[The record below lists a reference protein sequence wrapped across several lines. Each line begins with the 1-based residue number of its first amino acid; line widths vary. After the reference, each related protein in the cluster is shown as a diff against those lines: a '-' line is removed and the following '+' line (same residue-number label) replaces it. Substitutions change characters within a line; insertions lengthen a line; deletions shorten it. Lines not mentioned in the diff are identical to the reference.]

1 MKVLIIDDQKDSVSG
16 IIDFCE
22 DKSWDV
28 QWSDFVNCYKYIFEF
43 DPDVVILDWREDAEE
58 IEAGKGILE
67 SIWDNGYRPII
78 IFSANVAFID
88 VANLKEESNLL
99 KIIPKGDENP
109 VNNELLQIEKY
120 VVSLSSFRKDMSKA
134 LIKSLNSVEYIKDQD
149 GVADNAVSYILSK
162 RASSYFEEI
171 YSDNIEPYWVQYACP
186 PMSNSLCVCDI
197 IRICSE
203 EGKEN
208 EEGLVNEYRV
218 ILTPSCD
225 MVCVGGRAPKVT
237 HVLCAYCD
245 KKEKF
250 HNMTLVENPKDENI
264 NKVVSKLNVGYNNR
278 YVPLPRLPQK
288 IPYMTIDLKHVDLIP
303 IDEIAT
309 SAEKKTASTK
319 YYRVASVFS
328 PYREQIVWAHL
339 QNSCRPGVP
348 DRNMNDWAKDLLTK

>member
-16 IIDFCE
+16 IVDFCGDNNWE
-22 DKSWDV
+22 V
-28 QWSDFVNCYKYIFEF
+28 QLSDFSNCYKYIFEF

-58 IEAGKGILE
+58 TEAGEGILE
-67 SIWDNGYRPII
+67 GIWDNGYRPII
-78 IFSANVAFID
+78 IFSANVAVID
-88 VANLKEESNLL
+88 VERLKKESNLL
-99 KIIPKGDENP
+99 KIIPKGDEKP
-109 VNNELLQIEKY
+109 VNDELLQIKKY
-120 VVSLSSFRKDMSKA
+120 VVSLSAFRKEMSKA
-134 LIKSLNSVEYIKDQD
+134 LIKSLNSVEYIKQQENIN
-149 GVADNAVSYILSK
+149 VSAVSYILSK

-171 YSDNIEPYWVQYACP
+171 YAENIDPYWVQYACP
-186 PMSNSLCVCDI
+186 PMSNSLCVCDV
-197 IRICSE
+197 IRVFSE
-203 EGKEN
+203 EGKES

-225 MVCVGGRAPKVT
+225 MVCDEERVPKVT
-237 HVLCAYCD
+237 HVLCAYCVE
-245 KKEKF
+245 KEKF
-250 HNMTLVENPKDENI
+250 HNMALAENPKTDNI

-278 YVPLPRLPQK
+278 YVPLPKLPQK
-288 IPYMTIDLKHVDLIP
+288 IPYMTIDLKHIDLIP

-309 SAEKKTASTK
+309 SVEKKTISTK